1 MFNIGDKV
9 RTLTAEDVTG
19 IQLFPVGF
27 IGVITDVDYE
37 DEDYT
42 YEVKE
47 NIAGSESWW
56 YPEEG
61 LELAENQKPLIE
73 EVRDNAFANGSRYAY
88 KIITQLTENNGQL
101 IKNIFPNLAYSGIEA
116 LDYLLSKFSF
126 ETLEEKIK
134 EYKEKTAIRVGDII
148 TNKTLIVKNEIY
160 VIYVDEKSGYFQG
173 FNIFDGQHM
182 GKYMD
187 GYFRNDWEKIPDKH
201 CDLKEVIKLI
211 KGE

>member
-9 RTLTAEDVTG
+9 RTLVAEDITG

-27 IGVITDVDYE
+27 IGVITKVDYE
-37 DEDYT
+37 DADYT

-47 NIAGSESWW
+47 NITDSESWW
-56 YPEEG
+56 YPKEG
-61 LELAENQKPLIE
+61 LELAENEKPLVE

-134 EYKEKTAIRVGDII
+134 EYKEKITVRVGDII
-148 TNKTLIVKNEIY
+148 TNKTLVLKNEIY
-160 VIYVDEKSGYFQG
+160 VTCIDEDGFFQG
-173 FNIFDGQHM
+173 FNIYNGPDIGETM
-182 GKYMD
+182 E
-187 GYFRNDWEKIPDKH
+187 GYIENNDWEKIPNKH
-201 CDLKEVIKLI
+201 YDLKEVIKLI
-211 KGE
+211 RGE

>member
-1 MFNIGDKV
+1 MFNIGDTVK
-9 RTLTAEDVTG
+9 TLIAEDVTG
-19 IQLFPVGF
+19 TQLFPVGF
-27 IGVITDVDYE
+27 IGIITDVDYE

-47 NIAGSESWW
+47 NVAGSESWW

-61 LELAENQKPLIE
+61 LVLMEEQNPLVE

-134 EYKEKTAIRVGDII
+134 EYKEKTTVRVGDIV
-148 TNKTLIVKNEIY
+148 TNRQFILKNEIY
-160 VIYVDEKSGYFQG
+160 VTRIDENGFFQG
-173 FNIFDGQHM
+173 FNIYDGPNVGETMEGLHIEN
-182 GKYMD
+182 G
-187 GYFRNDWEKIPDKH
+187 WEKIPDKH
-201 CDLKEVIKLI
+201 YDLKEVIKLI